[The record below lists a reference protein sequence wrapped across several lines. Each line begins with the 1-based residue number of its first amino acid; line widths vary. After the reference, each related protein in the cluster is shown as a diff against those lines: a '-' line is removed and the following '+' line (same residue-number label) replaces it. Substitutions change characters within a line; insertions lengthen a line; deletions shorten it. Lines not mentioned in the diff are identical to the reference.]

1 MSVRSEREK
10 SKMQEKYQVI
20 LSQMLKE
27 DDNRFCVDC
36 DTKSPRWASWNLG
49 IFICIRCAGFH
60 RNLGVHI
67 SKVKSVN
74 LDSWTAEQ
82 IASMQV
88 MGNNRARAVYEANLP
103 TGFRRPQTDS
113 SLESFIRAKYEQRR
127 WLAKEW
133 IPPEI
138 TVPIDLIE
146 SETNQRRIETTS
158 EVEQVEKN
166 GNNNIPKLKPIAAP
180 MTPTN
185 PVRQTGNGRSTPTIQ
200 LPTTTTTTITSSP
213 STTSVSA
220 PIQPV
225 VVENPPDLLGL
236 GNHIYYISFKVKFI
250 LICMF
255 LDEPSLPLPSAS
267 SNNTTNPTKVPSIDI
282 MDSLHDVFITPS
294 INVNEND
301 LTTKDLD
308 KDLQK
313 VFLSSNDNTSS
324 TNTSNVMSN
333 EKILALF
340 NTPQTSTVNSTGMNI
355 RPPTMQLP
363 NVNSPRLTHP
373 QVQQHHLHAHHKSAS
388 FGSNLY
394 QQASNFGAHPAFQSS
409 QGHLFSPRPGMN
421 TMHHNN
427 PNNMSTPTLQ
437 SPTTTFTPN
446 QLNNEFS
453 QFVPFANSI
462 GNTSA
467 STLISAMPTRPVTDY
482 MPASSDFLWQ

>member
-10 SKMQEKYQVI
+10 SKMQEKYQII

-36 DTKSPRWASWNLG
+36 DAKSPRWASWNIG

-103 TGFRRPQTDS
+103 AGFRRPQADS
-113 SLESFIRAKYEQRR
+113 ALEAFIRAKYEQRR

-138 TVPIDLIE
+138 TVPSDLIE

-166 GNNNIPKLKPIAAP
+166 VSNNNNNNNNIPKLKPIAAP
-180 MTPTN
+180 ITSTN

-200 LPTTTTTTITSSP
+200 LPTMTTTTPSS
-213 STTSVSA
+213 STTSVST
-220 PIQPV
+220 PIQPAV
-225 VVENPPDLLGL
+225 VIENPPDLLG
-236 GNHIYYISFKVKFI
+236 
-250 LICMF
+250 

-267 SNNTTNPTKVPSIDI
+267 SNNTTNPPKASSIDI
-282 MDSLHDVFITPS
+282 MDSLHDVFTTPS
-294 INVNEND
+294 TNVNEND
-301 LTTKDLD
+301 VTTNNLE
-308 KDLQK
+308 KDLQNI
-313 VFLSSNDNTSS
+313 FLSPNDNTSS

-333 EKILALF
+333 EKIMALF
-340 NTPQTSTVNSTGMNI
+340 NTPQTSTVNTTGMNI
-355 RPPTMQLP
+355 RPPTMQLS
-363 NVNSPRLTHP
+363 NVNSPHLTHP
-373 QVQQHHLHAHHKSAS
+373 QVQHHHLHAHHKSAS

-394 QQASNFGAHPAFQSS
+394 QQSSTFGAHPGFQSS
-409 QGHLFSPRPGMN
+409 QGQLYSPRPGMN
-421 TMHHNN
+421 PMHHNN

-437 SPTTTFTPN
+437 SPSTTFTPHE
-446 QLNNEFS
+446 LNNQFS
-453 QFVPFANSI
+453 QFVPFANSL
-462 GNTSA
+462 NNPSA
-467 STLISAMPTRPVTDY
+467 SKLIYGMPTRPVTEY
-482 MPASSDFLWQ
+482 MPASSDLLWQ